1 MDHLTHIPAD
11 LIDRQAQMEDAM
23 LRKGADRYY
32 ASVNAARAAGRE
44 ASTAYG
50 IAILKRGVEPL
61 AKAVTAMMEEAH
73 SGKAGRRPLAV
84 RFLEGLEPDVVA
96 FLTLRAILDGIT
108 SDRLVQAVAVTIGS
122 DLETEAK
129 LAMLEVKD
137 KQRFKVT
144 TQHVARS
151 SNRNYRKQ
159 VFNHA
164 VAESDAVEWTPW
176 AKTDRLH
183 LGQKLIN
190 LAVEHSGLVE
200 IVSRE
205 HATVKG
211 MKVTAYYLTATPG
224 CMEWIEQRNNRLALL
239 SPSFMPTIIPPKPW
253 DGAWGGGYYSPA
265 LPNLSL
271 VKTPSTTYLK
281 DLDSHIQCGGAA
293 EVIKALN
300 TMQNTAWRVNTQV
313 LDTMT
318 ALWELRADESVAGLP
333 ARQSL
338 PLPSCPICGA
348 DMANA
353 GRWQKHDCFEKH
365 PDELPAWKRAAAEVR
380 EKNAKTVSRRLQ
392 LLKTIEMAEQLRNEE
407 AFYYPYQLDFRGRVY
422 SVPSHLTPQGTDA
435 AKGLLTFAEGKPLG
449 TEDAVNWLAIHGA
462 NTWGNDKV
470 PFGERRKWVEDN
482 QHHILASAA
491 DPLGYPWWQDADS
504 PWCFLAFCFEWAG
517 YVAEGLDFV
526 SHLPIAMDGTCNGL
540 QIFSLMLR
548 DEEGG
553 RAVNVLPSDK
563 PQDIYGIVAER
574 TVGKLKAKL
583 LTGGQV
589 TAQKDGKLLYDEK
602 IEAKK
607 WLNLGVDRK
616 ATKRQVMVV
625 PYGGTRQSCRE
636 YTEAYLRDRIA
647 GGSKWDGSPFKSA
660 MFASGLIWESIGEVV
675 KAAPAAMRFLQGV
688 ASIIAGEG
696 LPIIWTTP
704 TDFPVRQAYRE
715 TKLNRVK
722 TRIGDE
728 VVKLSL
734 AEDGPT
740 LDARKQRTGISP
752 NYVHSLDAA
761 ALQRTVCRASDQ
773 GIHSF
778 AMIHDSYGTHAA
790 DTPALARTLREVF
803 VDMFG
808 GKNLLEVFLEEA
820 KQLIQDEGKLE
831 KLPDLPPLGSLDV
844 NKVMEADFFFA

>member
-1 MDHLTHIPAD
+1 MEHLINIPTD
-11 LIDRQAQMEDAM
+11 LIDRQYKLEEAM
-23 LRKGADRYY
+23 RRKGIERYF
-32 ASVNAARAAGRE
+32 AAVNNAREHGRE

-50 IAILKRGVEPL
+50 VTILKRGVEPL
-61 AKAVTAMMEEAH
+61 AEAIKAMMDEAN

-84 RFLEGLEPDVVA
+84 RYLDGLTPEVVA
-96 FLTLRAILDGIT
+96 FLTLRVILEGIT
-108 SDRLVQAVAVTIGS
+108 CERLVQGVAVAIGS
-122 DLETEAK
+122 EIEME
-129 LAMLEVKD
+129 AMLMRLEERD
-137 KQRFKVT
+137 KKRYAVT
-144 TQHVARS
+144 SQHVTRS
-151 SNRNYRKQ
+151 SNRNYRRA
-159 VFNHA
+159 VFKHA
-164 VAESDAVEWTPW
+164 VEESDLDWKAWP
-176 AKTDRLH
+176 KTDRLH

-200 IVSRE
+200 VVSRE

-211 MKVTAYYLTATPG
+211 MKVTAYYLSATAG
-224 CMEWIEQRNNRLALL
+224 CLEWIEQRNNRMALL
-239 SPSFMPTIIPPKPW
+239 SPVYLPTLIQPRPW
-253 DGAWGGGYYSPA
+253 EGAWGGGYYSPD
-265 LPNLSL
+265 LPKLTI
-271 VKTPSTTYLK
+271 VKTRSTAYLK
-281 DLDSHIQCGGAA
+281 DLDNHLQCGGAD
-293 EVIKALN
+293 EVLRALN
-300 TMQNTAWRVNTQV
+300 AMQNTAWRVNTRV
-313 LDTMT
+313 LDTLT
-318 ALWELRADESVAGLP
+318 TLWELRGDESVAGLP
-333 ARQSL
+333 ARRSA
-338 PLPSCPICGA
+338 PLPRCPICGA
-348 DMANA
+348 DMTNA
-353 GRWQKHDCFEKH
+353 GRWQKHDCFEKR
-365 PDELPAWKRAAAEVR
+365 PDELPAWKKAAATIR
-380 EKNAKTVSRRLQ
+380 EYNAKLTSRQLQ
-392 LLKTIEMAEQLRNEE
+392 LRKTIEMAEQFRSEA

-435 AKGLLTFAEGKPLG
+435 AKGLLMFAEGKALG
-449 TEDAVNWLAIHGA
+449 TDGAVNWLAIHGA

-491 DPLGYPWWQDADS
+491 DPLGYSWWQDADS
-504 PWCFLAFCFEWAG
+504 PFCFLAFCFEWAG

-583 LTGGQV
+583 LTGEVV
-589 TAQKDGKLLYDEK
+589 TSQKDGKPLYDEK
-602 IEAKK
+602 AEAKK
-607 WLNLGVDRK
+607 WLDLGVDRK

-636 YTEAYLRDRIA
+636 YTESYLKGRIDGGVKWA
-647 GGSKWDGSPFKSA
+647 GSTFKSA
-660 MFASGLIWESIGEVV
+660 LFASGLIWESIEEVV
-675 KAAPAAMRFLQGV
+675 QAAPAAMRFLQGV

-696 LPIIWTTP
+696 LPIVWTTP
-704 TDFPVRQAYRE
+704 TGFPVRQAYHE
-715 TKLNRVK
+715 TSLHRVE
-722 TRIGDE
+722 TRIGDS

-734 AEDGPT
+734 TEDHPQ

-761 ALQRTVCRASDQ
+761 ALQRTVCRAVDQ
-773 GIHSF
+773 DIHSF

-790 DTPALARTLREVF
+790 DTPALAHTLREVF

-808 GKNLLEVFLEEA
+808 GKNLLEVFLDET

-831 KLPDLPPLGSLDV
+831 KLPALPPLGSLDV